1 MHLSRM
7 RLCCP
12 RIWLKREIMQRS
24 SIHLVPVFISLVL
37 VMHGARAQ
45 ETPLS
50 SPAATI
56 PAPHSVAEEVDRQI
70 LAELHRAQAIV
81 AERCNDEDFVRRAS
95 LDITGRLPASAD
107 VTSFCLDTNPQKR
120 ARLIDS
126 LLDSPEFGLNWARYW
141 RDVIYIRA
149 TEQRSRSN
157 QEEFTTWMASR
168 WNQGLG
174 WDSTVSAML
183 TALGNV
189 EEHPE
194 TALIFAQGARTE
206 DVTAEACR
214 IFLGIQLQCAN
225 CHDHPSD
232 VWKREQF
239 HQLAAYFP
247 RISERRMATDGKPV
261 YEIVSV
267 NVDSKRPDFMRE
279 NPEIFVRQF
288 DRNNDHQLSMDELK
302 SGPKRVVNRVAAK
315 RKALAAAMKKKAT
328 KADDAAPDVAHD
340 VESAEMRADERM
352 NAEKMKAEKM
362 NADEM
367 NPEGAGPARLNPKI
381 IERLFEFGDTNKDGL
396 LTADEIKSV
405 PMPGNKRR
413 GSTEHHMTDLKNPDA
428 DGDLVDPRFFLDG
441 TTLPHGQSDSD
452 RRSAVA
458 KAFTAKENPWFA
470 RAIVNRVW
478 AEMLGE
484 GFFMPVDDLGPNRAA
499 RYPEVLELLC
509 QNFVA
514 SGNDPKWLV
523 RTIANTETYQRKI
536 ASKPVSVAEL
546 PFASA
551 TPVPLRSDVVFNSLV
566 QVFGVT
572 EEEMGGQPANA
583 KAKKE
588 NPRAYFQG
596 PRFQFDSLFGIDP
609 SVPKEDVVGNIPQSL
624 MMMNSRIFRARMA
637 ARGDTRLTKILTEY
651 PENSAAL
658 QELYLVVLARK
669 PSTVETEICTQYLRD
684 VKPRAEAFEDLM
696 WSLVNSSEFISRR

>member
-1 MHLSRM
+1 
-7 RLCCP
+7 
-12 RIWLKREIMQRS
+12 MQRS
-24 SIHLVPVFISLVL
+24 SIHLVLLSLVL
-37 VMHGARAQ
+37 VIHGARAE

-50 SPAATI
+50 SPAVIPAITA
-56 PAPHSVAEEVDRQI
+56 PAPHAVAEEVDRQI
-70 LAELHRAQAIV
+70 LAELKRAQAIV
-81 AERCNDEDFVRRAS
+81 AERCSDEDFLRRAS
-95 LDITGRLPASAD
+95 LDITGRLPASAE

-157 QEEFTTWMASR
+157 QEEFTTWMAAR

-194 TALIFAQGARTE
+194 TALIFAQGAKTE

-247 RISERRMATDGKPV
+247 RISERRMTTDGKPV
-261 YEIVSV
+261 FEIVSV

-288 DRNNDHQLSMDELK
+288 DRNNDQRLSMDELK

-315 RKALAAAMKKKAT
+315 RKALAAAMKKKAAKT
-328 KADDAAPDVAHD
+328 DDAAPAVAPD
-340 VESAEMRADERM
+340 DAPAVDSAEMLAAERM
-352 NAEKMKAEKM
+352 NAGKM

-367 NPEGAGPARLNPKI
+367 NPEGAGPTRLNPKN

-396 LTADEIKSV
+396 LTIDEIKSV

-413 GSTEHHMTDLKNPDA
+413 GSTEHHMTNLANPDS

-441 TTLPHGQSDSD
+441 STLPHGQSDSD

-514 SGNDPKWLV
+514 SGDDPKWLV

-536 ASKPVSVAEL
+536 ASKPVSAVEL

-637 ARGDTRLTKILTEY
+637 ARGATRLTKILAEY
-651 PENSAAL
+651 PENTAAL
-658 QELYLVVLARK
+658 HELYLVVLARK
-669 PSTVETEICTQYLRD
+669 PSTAELDICTQYLHD